1 MWYKGIS
8 FTNEN
13 SAITYLVDAAGART
27 TTDHFVS
34 QNMYDNLLNGIF
46 YELVSSA
53 IHVHLS
59 VSGKSTLIFHKL
71 FFVFIEIHS
80 MDTRLSKRHSKL
92 STMQLI
98 S

>member
-53 IHVHLS
+53 YS
-59 VSGKSTLIFHKL
+59 RA
-71 FFVFIEIHS
+71 FI
-80 MDTRLSKRHSKL
+80 RLWWEHIDFS
-92 STMQLI
+92 
-98 S
+98 